1 MRVLGVLDLTA
12 GHAVHARGGARD
24 RYAPVRSRLSGADGD
39 AIALARAYHDRLGV
53 AELYAADLDAI
64 GGGGVQ
70 RALVG
75 RLAAACGALWLD
87 AGVARA
93 ADAARALEDGAA
105 RVVVGLETLSAF
117 GDLEEIVRT
126 IGADRVAFSLDLRG
140 GEPVVR
146 AGGVP
151 REAPAVLARRA
162 VGAGVGAVI
171 VLDLARVGAVAGVDL
186 SLLTELRR
194 AAPDVE
200 LLAGGG
206 VRGLDDLARLARAGC
221 DGALVATALH
231 DGRIGREEVTAVHR
245 MERGRGTPLTHP
257 APSTRS

>member
-12 GHAVHARGGARD
+12 GLAVHARGGARD
-24 RYAPVRSRLSGADGD
+24 RYAPVRSRLTGADGD
-39 AIALARAYHDRLGV
+39 AVALASAYRDQLGV
-53 AELYAADLDAI
+53 EELYVADLDAI

-75 RLAAACGALWLD
+75 RLATACGALWLD

-93 ADAARALEDGAA
+93 ADAARAVQEGAA
-105 RVVVGLETLSAF
+105 RVVVGLETLSGF

-126 IGADRVAFSLDLRG
+126 VGAERVAFSLDLRG

-162 VGAGVGAVI
+162 AGAGVGAVI
-171 VLDLARVGAVAGVDL
+171 VLDLARVGAAAGVDL
-186 SLLTELRR
+186 SLLTEIRR

-206 VRGLDDLARLARAGC
+206 VRGRDDLARLARAGC

-231 DGRIGREEVTAVHR
+231 DGRISREDVTAV
-245 MERGRGTPLTHP
+245 RGTERWREAPLAPP
-257 APSTRS
+257 ALDTL